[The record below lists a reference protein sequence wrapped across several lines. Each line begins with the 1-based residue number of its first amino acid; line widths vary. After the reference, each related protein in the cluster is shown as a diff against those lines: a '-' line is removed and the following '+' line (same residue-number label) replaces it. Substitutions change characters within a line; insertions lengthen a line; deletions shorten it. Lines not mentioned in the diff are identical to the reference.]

1 MSALFH
7 SYLCGRNAP
16 EWLIKMTLAEYYLDY
31 LQALGEGRREPPE
44 GIALT
49 QTEPM
54 ARAAELQSEIQKI
67 GVPEFVRRCAAQDGT
82 VIPEELYAQYTDA
95 SVMEA
100 LAAAAQTAEPPE
112 ETAET
117 ADDPAQPPQIDE
129 PDGPRSAYEV
139 LLDCCCLDEKLLYY
153 FIDVCKRGAE
163 EEFQKLALVTARK
176 AFTMQDFLYWLAT
189 REQRAERDELI
200 CVTLMDA
207 CFDRLAAE
215 GQKELIA
222 ALLCGDQK
230 TFELFRCDAPELL
243 HLPEATFDWYAEHY
257 LRNYYPLRYILRFN
271 GVRFPTVS

>member
-1 MSALFH
+1 
-7 SYLCGRNAP
+7 
-16 EWLIKMTLAEYYLDY
+16 MTLADYYLTY
-31 LQALGEGRREPPE
+31 LKELGEGTRKPPE
-44 GIALT
+44 GIVLT
-49 QTEPM
+49 QSEPM
-54 ARAAELQSEIQKI
+54 ARAAELQTEIGKI

-82 VIPEELYAQYTDA
+82 AIPEALYEQYSDA
-95 SVMEA
+95 SLMEA
-100 LAAAAQTAEPPE
+100 LASAVQPSETAEEAEKAPQ
-112 ETAET
+112 ET
-117 ADDPAQPPQIDE
+117 ADDPLQPPQIDE